1 MRWKSTE
8 TPRQSIGSVTANVN
22 NLLWVL
28 MLGPILQ
35 CYDFKQ
41 AVYSTTLKSPLA
53 RLLDNLTERGVFLVV
68 RLLPAALW
76 VSLRGAQLCA
86 TLPCLTHGLLGWFA
100 MVRASLQKDI
110 VRPQGKNKISAVP
123 ECWGNWWLLKRRKKL
138 AASLLRS
145 TLQFCNGSCVLSFFR
160 NIL

>member
-68 RLLPAALW
+68 RLLPAAL
-76 VSLRGAQLCA
+76 
-86 TLPCLTHGLLGWFA
+86 
-100 MVRASLQKDI
+100 
-110 VRPQGKNKISAVP
+110 
-123 ECWGNWWLLKRRKKL
+123 
-138 AASLLRS
+138 
-145 TLQFCNGSCVLSFFR
+145 
-160 NIL
+160 

>member
-8 TPRQSIGSVTANVN
+8 TLRQSIGSVTANVN

-68 RLLPAALW
+68 RLLPAALL
-76 VSLRGAQLCA
+76 SQ
-86 TLPCLTHGLLGWFA
+86 
-100 MVRASLQKDI
+100 S
-110 VRPQGKNKISAVP
+110 
-123 ECWGNWWLLKRRKKL
+123 E
-138 AASLLRS
+138 RS
-145 TLQFCNGSCVLSFFR
+145 TALCHAALPYSRPPGLVCNGAGQPPKGHFAATGEKQDLCSPRVLGQLVTAEAQKKTGCIAPQIYLTVLQWFMCPFFF
-160 NIL
+160 